1 MVQADIYFLTILLRS
16 YEGQNVRL
24 HLSNRFEFVGFI
36 GKLSANHSVVEMSD
50 ETDSRS
56 YIPLCEIVAIESTN
70 GLPFVLP
77 HRSCHRYAKVQEN
90 LTSCTKALNN
100 KAFQLW
106 KQGGTVSI
114 YAIGETA
121 ENVLINDV
129 VPGLIQ
135 VGSEVFVTAKVIE
148 LRHVILE

>member
-1 MVQADIYFLTILLRS
+1 MTILLRS

-36 GKLSANHSVVEMSD
+36 GELSANHSVVEMSD

-56 YIPLCEIVAIESTN
+56 NIPLCEIVAIESTN

-90 LTSCTKALNN
+90 LNSCTKALNN
-100 KAFQLW
+100 KAFKLW
-106 KQGGTVSI
+106 KQGATLSI
-114 YAIGETA
+114 YAIGK
-121 ENVLINDV
+121 LLKMYLLMMLSPD
-129 VPGLIQ
+129 
-135 VGSEVFVTAKVIE
+135 
-148 LRHVILE
+148 